1 MASAVFTGTVLF
13 STTIL
18 LLVDTEA
25 IMRAAPSQYVRSAAL
40 PAPTP
45 LVLVG
50 VFTLQGRRGGM
61 RRIEPATCALLLL
74 LVSDC
79 TKDRRMRHAV
89 HFCEQQWGRR
99 PLAEKTSTLLWLAL
113 VCCDANAWEASPD
126 ALFRLYSLATSCQ
139 M

>member
-1 MASAVFTGTVLF
+1 MLF

-50 VFTLQGRRGGM
+50 VFTLQGRR
-61 RRIEPATCALLLL
+61 RAIRIVKPATCDLLLQ
-74 LVSDC
+74 LV
-79 TKDRRMRHAV
+79 
-89 HFCEQQWGRR
+89 
-99 PLAEKTSTLLWLAL
+99 P
-113 VCCDANAWEASPD
+113 
-126 ALFRLYSLATSCQ
+126 
-139 M
+139 